1 MVTLLTALVS
11 LVDQWKQHVGP
22 EVPVDQVVGK
32 IDPTLAAQMVGMTSD
47 TPTRAIVSAIDFALS
62 AHSYAAAEGAEDVA
76 EQYGSKRNLLA
87 ETTLEAFLS
96 EVWPKAPRMTRSK
109 HFAPTRVRAG
119 SVSHIQ
125 IR

>member
-22 EVPVDQVVGK
+22 DVQLDQVAGK
-32 IDPTLAAQMVGMTSD
+32 IDSALAAQLLAMTSD
-47 TPTRAIVSAIDFALS
+47 SPTRAIVSAIDFALTG
-62 AHSYAAAEGAEDVA
+62 HSCAAADAAEDLA

-96 EVWPKAPRMTRSK
+96 EAWPKAHRKTRPKPAARS
-109 HFAPTRVRAG
+109 RAAARG
-119 SVSHIQ
+119 AYTTA
-125 IR
+125 